1 MQRRS
6 SSSVKV
12 FYPELTRAEV
22 IRLLSERLKELN
34 EKLPLVRAVLFGS
47 YARGNYTAG
56 SDIDLLI
63 VYRGEEREEAY
74 TLARKVLDL
83 PRLEPHVYA
92 EPEYAEMEKTV
103 QAMTRDGIVLLP
115 SAGGERCSPDDWK
128 N

>member
-12 FYPELTRAEV
+12 FYPKLTRVEV

-34 EKLPLVRAVLFGS
+34 EKLPLVQAVLFGS
-47 YARGNYTAG
+47 YARGNYTVG

-63 VYRGEEREEAY
+63 VYRGKEKEEAY
-74 TLARKVLDL
+74 TLVKKVLDL
-83 PRLEPHVYA
+83 PRLEPHVYT
-92 EPEYAEMEKTV
+92 ELEYAEMEGIV

-115 SAGGERCSPDDWK
+115 LAGGKRCSPSNRK